1 MRKVRNMFL
10 AGAAAVI
17 ASGAFAV
24 AAEIDTPVY
33 LDDSKPLEERVE
45 DALSRMTLEEKVA
58 MIHAQ
63 SKFSSPGVKRLGIPE
78 NWMTDGPHGVRA
90 EVLWDEWNW
99 ADWTNDS
106 CTAYPALTA
115 LAATWDKDMAHR
127 YGNSLGQEAR
137 YRNKNVLLGPGV
149 NIYRTPLNGR
159 NFEYMGEDPYLTS
172 AMAVEYIKGVQQ
184 NGVAAC
190 VKHFALNNQETNR
203 DKYDVSISDRVLHEI
218 YLPAFKAAVQEGNA
232 WAIMPSYNKYNGE
245 FACENPTLLLDILK
259 GDWGFDGVAI
269 SDWGAVH
276 NTEKVVPNGLD
287 MEFGSW
293 TNGLDWG
300 VSNAYDSYYMANP
313 YLNGLKEGKYDMKDL
328 DDKVRRVL
336 RLSFRTTMN
345 RNRPWGSFATEEHAA
360 DAREIAEAAIVLL
373 KNTAPK
379 GSKTPL
385 LPFNIEVT
393 PKVLVVGEN
402 AIHSMTLGGGSSQ
415 LKTFREISPLEGIR
429 NVVGDKGTVTF
440 VQGYESPA
448 VAAQD
453 RKDAEAP
460 VEKVIDLP
468 ALRAEAVAAAKDA
481 DIVIFVGGL
490 NKNPFQ
496 DCEAEDR
503 NDYNLPYEQ
512 NELIDALVKANPRTA
527 VVLLTGNSVRMPWLA
542 SVPAL
547 VEGWYAGSEA
557 GNALANVLFG
567 NVNPSGKLPFTMAQ
581 ELTDYAPH
589 AAGDPA
595 VYPGENLLVEYK
607 EGLDVGYRYTDK
619 QKRKPNFPFGHGL
632 SYTTFSYGTPHVSAT
647 TFTEDDT
654 ITVTVPVTNTG
665 NREGAEAVQLYV
677 KDVNSSVERPL
688 KELKGFDKVKL
699 AAGETGNAV
708 ITLDKNAFSF
718 YDPEKKAWVAEAG
731 DFELLIGASSA
742 DIRNKVKV
750 TLK

>member
-1 MRKVRNMFL
+1 MFL

-336 RLSFRTTMN
+336 RLSFRTTMD

-385 LPFNIEVT
+385 LPFNIEAT

-503 NDYNLPYEQ
+503 KDYNLPYEQ

-665 NREGAEAVQLYV
+665 NREGVEAVQLYV

-708 ITLDKNAFSF
+708 ITLEKNAFSF